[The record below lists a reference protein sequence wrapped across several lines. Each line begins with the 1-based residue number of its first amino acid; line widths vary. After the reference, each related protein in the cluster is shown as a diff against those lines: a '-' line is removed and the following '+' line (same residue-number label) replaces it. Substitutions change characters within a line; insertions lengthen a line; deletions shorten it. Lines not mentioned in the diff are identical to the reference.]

1 MDTQDRQPA
10 STAATQTSAKH
21 MAITLFAP
29 NDDDNNPRLMRLVV
43 SMEDGRVLAAVEDGG
58 EDGALS
64 SAGFPNC
71 APGPYFYVDA
81 KEYERVLERWA
92 TKDTTPS

>member
-1 MDTQDRQPA
+1 
-10 STAATQTSAKH
+10 

-29 NDDDNNPRLMRLVV
+29 NDDDNNPRLLRLVV
-43 SMEDGRVLAAVEDGG
+43 SLEDGSVLAAVEDGG

-64 SAGFPNC
+64 SAGFANC

-81 KEYERVLERWA
+81 REYERVLERWA
-92 TKDTTPS
+92 PPGTASS